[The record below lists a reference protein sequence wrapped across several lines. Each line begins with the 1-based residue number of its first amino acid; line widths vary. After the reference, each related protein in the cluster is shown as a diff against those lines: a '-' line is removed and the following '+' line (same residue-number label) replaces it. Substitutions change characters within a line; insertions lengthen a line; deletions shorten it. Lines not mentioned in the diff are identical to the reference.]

1 MLSIT
6 GILLITM
13 GSWCMFKPEIVGM
26 FDGFS
31 IKPSTNKYYH
41 SYIKRFGLALLIVGV
56 GMLEFG
62 LLIIV
67 FGDAWLNIIR
77 DFVSSKF

>member
-6 GILLITM
+6 GILFMAM
-13 GSWCMFKPEIVGM
+13 GCWCIFSPEIVGM

-41 SYIKRFGLALLIVGV
+41 NYIKRFGLALLIVGV

-67 FGDAWLNIIR
+67 
-77 DFVSSKF
+77 